1 MFRGTQRFRPLALIG
16 QGSMGLVYRA
26 TDVETG
32 QEVALKALQRLVPEQ
47 LYHLKQEFRSLAGVL
62 HPNLVELH
70 ELVVDAEQCF
80 FTMEL
85 IDGVAFVDH
94 VRDGGASAG
103 MQPPLDVPRLER
115 STRQLVL
122 GISALHAAGKLHR
135 DVKPSNVLVTRRG
148 RVVVLDFGLVT
159 ALRPE
164 DGRRPEPGGLA
175 GSLAYIAIPGWGST
189 YSDSPIPSRRPDA
202 SADSCCWRNPA

>member
-80 FTMEL
+80 FLSL
-85 IDGVAFVDH
+85 IH
-94 VRDGGASAG
+94 
-103 MQPPLDVPRLER
+103 
-115 STRQLVL
+115 
-122 GISALHAAGKLHR
+122 I
-135 DVKPSNVLVTRRG
+135 
-148 RVVVLDFGLVT
+148 
-159 ALRPE
+159 
-164 DGRRPEPGGLA
+164 
-175 GSLAYIAIPGWGST
+175 
-189 YSDSPIPSRRPDA
+189 
-202 SADSCCWRNPA
+202 